1 MFTVSEEML
10 ITDALIRL
18 REKGV
23 SLGKVVDD
31 LRKVML

>member
-1 MFTVSEEML
+1 MFTVSEERRML
-10 ITDALIRL
+10 ITDVLIRL

-31 LRKVML
+31 